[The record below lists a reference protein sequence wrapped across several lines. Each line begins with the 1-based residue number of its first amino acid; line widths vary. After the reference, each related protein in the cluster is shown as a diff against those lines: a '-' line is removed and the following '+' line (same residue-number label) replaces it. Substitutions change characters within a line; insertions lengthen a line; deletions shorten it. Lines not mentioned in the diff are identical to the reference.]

1 MRSLTRWLLLLLTAF
16 VPLAGQA
23 APSVIADGT
32 PIVVMLPK
40 AMTSG
45 GPKVGSTV
53 PLIVRDTI
61 YDADGQTLVQSGAE
75 AQATITASREAKRL
89 LRPGSLD
96 FVVDYVTA
104 VDGTKVIVRGMHRKA
119 GKKVGIAAR
128 IGISLLFRP
137 LMLRKGKDV
146 SYPAGMQ
153 FAVYA
158 DGDQKVAGVS
168 TPEAPRPVVVSSLM
182 ALCADADTV
191 LYTFALTNPNHQH
204 GLMKAAVIATVQNAE
219 GDPIGSNTGPN
230 PGDPQQLVAALGPG
244 QTRTYIKQV
253 NFGGGYA
260 KTDVYVA
267 QPWEIWDEERNPER
281 ELRMLYSEWKDERTV
296 TGMVRNE
303 QTTPLRS
310 IEVLVT
316 VRKEGAVSAFGVTRF
331 ESLAANANQRF
342 EVRLTGPTTPGTAY
356 DVSAYGRVPPPAK

>member
-1 MRSLTRWLLLLLTAF
+1 MRSLMRRLLPMLAAF
-16 VPLAGQA
+16 LPLAGLA

-53 PLIVRDTI
+53 PLIVRDTV
-61 YDADGQTLVQSGAE
+61 YDADGQILVQSGAE
-75 AQATITASREAKRL
+75 AQATITASKEAKRL

-96 FVVDYVTA
+96 FVVDYATA
-104 VDGTKVIVRGMHRKA
+104 VDGSKVIVRGMHRKA

-153 FAVYA
+153 FAVYV
-158 DGDQKVAGVS
+158 DGDQKVAGIS
-168 TPEAPRPVVVSSLM
+168 TPGSPRPVVVSSSL

-191 LYTFALTNPNHQH
+191 LYTFSLTNPNHQH
-204 GLMKAAVIATVQNAE
+204 GLLKAAVIATVQNAE

-230 PGDPQQLVAALGPG
+230 PRDPQQLVAALGPG
-244 QTRTYIKQV
+244 QTRTYVKQV
-253 NFGGGYA
+253 SFSGGYA

-267 QPWEIWDEERNPER
+267 QPWEVWDEAENPER
-281 ELRMLYSEWKDERTV
+281 ELRVLYSEWKDDRTI
-296 TGMVRNE
+296 TGMIRNE
-303 QTTPLRS
+303 QSTPLKS
-310 IEVLVT
+310 LEVVVT
-316 VRKEGAVSAFGVTRF
+316 VRKEGAVSSFGVTRF

-342 EVRLTGPTTPGTAY
+342 EVRLTGPATPGSAY
-356 DVSAYGRVPPPAK
+356 DLSAWGQVPPPAK